1 VEREDQE
8 ILSAHIAEVR
18 ELAQF
23 LIQQDDKTGLAW
35 VLIDIMDS
43 EKKLAK
49 GQADGDSHS

>member
-1 VEREDQE
+1 MERADQE
-8 ILSAHIAEVR
+8 ILEAHISEVR

-43 EKKLAK
+43 EKRLAK
-49 GQADGDSHS
+49 GQADGDSNS